1 MGLIQSLARH
11 LPSEGRVPSLGGAT
25 GWLNSPPLEMA
36 DLRGKVVV
44 VDFCTYTCIN
54 WIRTLPYIRAWEE
67 RYRDDGLVILGIH
80 TPEFSFEHD
89 TENIRTALRQMHV
102 TWPIAIDNDYGVW
115 QAFANQYWPA
125 LYFIDVQGRIRHHRF
140 GEGDYE
146 RSERMLQMLLAETGV
161 TGIDPALVDVRGEGP
176 EAEADWATLETR
188 ETYLGYAQTT
198 GFASRGNLT
207 LDERHAYEAPA
218 TLELNHWS
226 LAGEWTV
233 AREASTSEAPGGRIG
248 FRFVARDVHLVMGP
262 RVAGTPVPFRVT
274 LDGEPP
280 GDARGTDVDPD
291 GSGMLVEPRM
301 YQLIRQTGPIVDRL
315 FEIEFLDGAQ
325 GFAFTFG

>member
-1 MGLIQSLARH
+1 M
-11 LPSEGRVPSLGGAT
+11 
-25 GWLNSPPLEMA
+25 
-36 DLRGKVVV
+36 
-44 VDFCTYTCIN
+44 
-54 WIRTLPYIRAWEE
+54 RAWSQA
-67 RYRDDGLVILGIH
+67 YRDEGLVVIGVH

-115 QAFANQYWPA
+115 RAFANQYWPA

-146 RSERMLQMLLAETGV
+146 RSERMLQMLLAEAGV
-161 TGIDPALVDVRGEGP
+161 TGIDPALVDVRGQGP
-176 EAEADWATLETR
+176 EAEADWATPETR

-198 GFASRGNLT
+198 GFASRGNLA

-233 AREASTSEAPGGRIG
+233 AREASTSEAPGGSTSVLPGSTARLPADD
-248 FRFVARDVHLVMGP
+248 FV
-262 RVAGTPVPFRVT
+262 
-274 LDGEPP
+274 
-280 GDARGTDVDPD
+280 
-291 GSGMLVEPRM
+291 GMD
-301 YQLIRQTGPIVDRL
+301 DRPSL
-315 FEIEFLDGAQ
+315 S
-325 GFAFTFG
+325 

>member
-1 MGLIQSLARH
+1 
-11 LPSEGRVPSLGGAT
+11 
-25 GWLNSPPLEMA
+25 
-36 DLRGKVVV
+36 
-44 VDFCTYTCIN
+44 
-54 WIRTLPYIRAWEE
+54 
-67 RYRDDGLVILGIH
+67 
-80 TPEFSFEHD
+80 
-89 TENIRTALRQMHV
+89 MHV

-115 QAFANQYWPA
+115 QAFANHYWPA
-125 LYFIDVQGRIRHHRF
+125 LYLIDVQGRIRHHRF

-146 RSERMLQMLLAETGV
+146 RSERMLQMLLAEAGV

-198 GFASRGNLT
+198 GFASRGNLA

-218 TLELNHWS
+218 TLALNHWS

-233 AREASTSEAPGGRIG
+233 AREDSTSEAPGGRIG

-280 GDARGTDVDPD
+280 GDARGTDVHPD